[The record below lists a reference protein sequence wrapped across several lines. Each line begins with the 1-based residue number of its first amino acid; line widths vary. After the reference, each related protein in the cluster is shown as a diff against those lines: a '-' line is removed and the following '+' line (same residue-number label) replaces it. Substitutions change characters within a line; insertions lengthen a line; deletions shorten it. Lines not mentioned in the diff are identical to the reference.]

1 MNLARSIKILG
12 VVTIISLCYI
22 HFQVQIINLA
32 YKCKAK
38 EKKIKELIDQN
49 GSAEYSILSLK
60 SSSYLG
66 HKILSG
72 DSDMNFVH
80 PSKVIRL
87 SIPVIS
93 EEIASLGSKSKKQK
107 KSNPLLSLISFGSE
121 AQAKPWQ

>member
-1 MNLARSIKILG
+1 MNLARVIKILC
-12 VVTIISLCYI
+12 VVTVASLCYI

-38 EKKIKELIDQN
+38 EKRIKELIDQN

-66 HKILSG
+66 HKVLSEG
-72 DSDMNFVH
+72 SDMNFVD
-80 PSKVIRL
+80 PSKIIKL
-87 SIPVIS
+87 SIPVVS
-93 EEIASLGSKSKKQK
+93 EEVASVDAKAKKQK

-121 AQAKPWQ
+121 AQAKPW